1 MNENGKIVTALLA
14 GLAAGAVL
22 GLLFAP
28 DKGSETRDK
37 ISDSLSDLGDELKE
51 RADEQFGQ
59 LNDLK
64 EKIVTALKRKGA
76 TIESIIDDEIVEHA

>member
-1 MNENGKIVTALLA
+1 MNDSGKVVTALLA

-22 GLLFAP
+22 GILFAP

-37 ISDSLSDLGDELKE
+37 LNESLADLGEAIKE
-51 RADEQFGQ
+51 RAEEQFDQ

-64 EKIVTALKRKGA
+64 EKVLSAVRAKISKTEESLDEE
-76 TIESIIDDEIVEHA
+76 IEEHA

>member
-1 MNENGKIVTALLA
+1 MKDSGKVVTALLA

-28 DKGSETRDK
+28 EKGSETRDK
-37 ISDSLSDLGDELKE
+37 INDSLADLADAIKE
-51 RADEQFGQ
+51 RAEQQIDQ

-64 EKIVTALKRKGA
+64 EKVLASVKSKA
-76 TIESIIDDEIVEHA
+76 AKAEEIIDDEIVEHA

>member
-1 MNENGKIVTALLA
+1 MKDSGKVVTALLA

-37 ISDSLSDLGDELKE
+37 INDSLADLADAVKE
-51 RADEQFGQ
+51 RAEQQ
-59 LNDLK
+59 IDSLNDLK
-64 EKIVTALKRKGA
+64 DKVLASVKSKAAKAE
-76 TIESIIDDEIVEHA
+76 EIIDDEIVEHA

>member
-37 ISDSLSDLGDELKE
+37 LNDSLADLGEAIKE
-51 RADEQFGQ
+51 RAEEQLDQ
-59 LNDLK
+59 LNDFK
-64 EKIVTALKRKGA
+64 EKIVAAVKTKVAKA
-76 TIESIIDDEIVEHA
+76 ESIIDDEIEEHA